1 MSYADLHYED
11 LMIEQAMNKK
21 AVEVYFKRYSNQ
33 KIVKDAIK
41 SFTREAV
48 DESSKLEQVARE
60 ILKTVARTKTLSTKQ
75 KTCLIR
81 VLVERMDS
89 EYEAKFRI

>member
-1 MSYADLHYED
+1 MSYADLHYEG

-21 AVEVYFKRYSNQ
+21 AVEVYFTRYSNQ
-33 KIVKDAIK
+33 KVVNDAIRT
-41 SFTREAV
+41 FTRKAV
-48 DESSKLEQVARE
+48 DESSKLEQVARD
-60 ILKTVARTKTLSTKQ
+60 ILKTVARTKMLSTKQ

-81 VLVERMDS
+81 VLVNRMDN